1 MHKNMSCSSFLS
13 TKSAKDQNSC
23 EELIHKKDAMERIAV
38 KKKLY
43 GTFLWIWFNCLQAA
57 GPLVGNSLLFTTK
70 SAGIPGAHLIK
81 LGRMKG

>member
-1 MHKNMSCSSFLS
+1 MSCSSFLS
-13 TKSAKDQNSC
+13 TKSAKEQNSY
-23 EELIHKKDAMERIAV
+23 EELIQKKRCNGKDCSL
-38 KKKLY
+38 KKLY

-70 SAGIPGAHLIK
+70 SAGVPGAHLIN

>member
-13 TKSAKDQNSC
+13 TKSAKEQNSY
-23 EELIHKKDAMERIAV
+23 EELIQKKDAMERIAV
-38 KKKLY
+38 KKNY

-70 SAGIPGAHLIK
+70 SAGVPGAHLIN
-81 LGRMKG
+81 LGRMKE